1 MRLQTDLRAFPPPL
15 PTFLRGRT
23 GRRALFALLGIIL
36 TTAAFFRNTEQLFL
50 IYDAYVIF
58 AVWYGDTREAIGVAV
73 GSALATAILPYT
85 RTWETVDT
93 GKSVIHEITF
103 LGASF
108 VLIAVVARL
117 RRAQAEAIA
126 AHDAAEAAL
135 WVRDSFFATISHDLK
150 SPLQVI
156 ALRAQLLHRNAQSAD
171 TIESR
176 DVEASAASIDAAA
189 TTMRRLIDDIL
200 DLARLQ
206 AGEDLPL
213 SRAPADLVALA
224 TTVAEEYQRTTR
236 RHRLRVEAATS
247 PLVGSWDANRL
258 ERVLSNLLS
267 NAIKYSPHGGDVA
280 VSIRQDGNY
289 AVLDVRDQGLGI
301 PRGDL
306 PRLFERFHRA
316 GNVGAITGTG
326 LGLAGARQIVQ
337 QHGGD
342 ITLDSAEQ
350 HGTTVTI
357 RLPLTSSL

>member
-15 PTFLRGRT
+15 PPFLRGRM
-23 GRRALFALLGIIL
+23 GRRTLFALLGIIL
-36 TTAAFFRNTEQLFL
+36 TAVTYFRSTEQLFL
-50 IYDAYVIF
+50 IFYAYVIF
-58 AVWYGDTREAIGVAV
+58 AVWYGDTREAMGVAV
-73 GSALATAILPYT
+73 GSAFATAILPYT
-85 RTWETVDT
+85 HKWGAGDT
-93 GKSVIHEITF
+93 GKNIIYEVAF
-103 LGASF
+103 LGSSF

-213 SRAPADLVALA
+213 SCAPSDLVALA
-224 TTVAEEYQRTTR
+224 TTVADEYQRTTR

-247 PLVGSWDANRL
+247 ALVGSWDANRL

-267 NAIKYSPHGGDVA
+267 NAIKYSPHGGDIV
-280 VSIRQDGNY
+280 VSIRQDGDD

-301 PRGDL
+301 PPGDL
-306 PRLFERFHRA
+306 PHLFERFHRA
-316 GNVGAITGTG
+316 GNVGAIAGTG

-337 QHGGD
+337 QHGG
-342 ITLDSAEQ
+342 IIALDSAER